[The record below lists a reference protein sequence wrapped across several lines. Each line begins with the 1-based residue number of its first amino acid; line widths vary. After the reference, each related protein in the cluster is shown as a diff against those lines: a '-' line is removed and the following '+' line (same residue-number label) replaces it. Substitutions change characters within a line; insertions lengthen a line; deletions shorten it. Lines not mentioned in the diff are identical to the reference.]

1 MKRLKNIIWDFLNVI
16 GIAGII
22 QLAWKGKYL
31 SEKGWLKS
39 FRTKQSIDKNGNPLP
54 WCTYSYIQF
63 IEPRLTNAMD
73 VFEFGCGNSTLW
85 FARKVRSVRSVDHDK
100 HWVEKISPQLPHN
113 ASIVYKELNEGGEY
127 SNEVRSQKKNYH
139 IIVIDGRDRNNC
151 VLNSMNSLT
160 SDGVIVFDNSQLPE
174 YSSSLNYLT
183 EQGFRRLD
191 FYGLLPIV
199 PTENCTTI
207 FYRSNNC
214 LNI

>member
-113 ASIVYKELNEGGEY
+113 ASIV
-127 SNEVRSQKKNYH
+127 
-139 IIVIDGRDRNNC
+139 
-151 VLNSMNSLT
+151 
-160 SDGVIVFDNSQLPE
+160 
-174 YSSSLNYLT
+174 
-183 EQGFRRLD
+183 
-191 FYGLLPIV
+191 
-199 PTENCTTI
+199 
-207 FYRSNNC
+207 
-214 LNI
+214 